1 METPP
6 LVRVTYMYKEYVG
19 KIKDE
24 HYEEPY
30 GIHGVRH
37 IKRVLYL
44 AEKISAHY
52 DLTEKEKKI
61 LALSVCYHDIGRWH
75 NDVDP
80 DHGKLSAIKMAEL
93 GLLDGE
99 ELDFIEKELIHHLIV
114 CHCLGDDSFKGTPRE
129 KLLFQIVKDADG
141 LDRVRIFDLDPC
153 YLRLRESRE
162 LVDFAWMLFLN
173 RNWEQQMME
182 KENHICKYCGGIAKG
197 DCEDLLCDD
206 CRMLFG
212 HTLYSEL

>member
-1 METPP
+1 
-6 LVRVTYMYKEYVG
+6 MYKEYVG

-52 DLTEKEKKI
+52 DLTEKEEKI
-61 LALSVCYHDIGRWH
+61 LALAVCYHDIGRWH
-75 NDVDP
+75 NEVDP
-80 DHGKLSAIKMAEL
+80 EHGKLSAIKMTEL

-99 ELDFIEKELIHHLIV
+99 KLDSVEKELVSRLMV
-114 CHCLGDDSFKGTPRE
+114 CHCLGDDSFKGAERE
-129 KLLFQIVKDADG
+129 ELLFQIVKDADG
-141 LDRVRIFDLDPC
+141 LDRVRIFDLDPR
-153 YLRLRESRE
+153 YLRLPESRE
-162 LVDFAWMLFLN
+162 MTDFAWMLFLN
-173 RNWEQQMME
+173 KNWEQQLI
-182 KENHICKYCGGIAKG
+182 NGDTHICKYCGGVAKG
-197 DCEDLLCDD
+197 TYEDLLCDD

-212 HTLYSEL
+212 HSLYSEL

>member
-6 LVRVTYMYKEYVG
+6 LVRVKYMYKEYVG

-44 AEKISAHY
+44 AEQISAHY

-75 NDVDP
+75 NEVDP
-80 DHGKLSAIKMAEL
+80 EHGKLSAIKMTEL

-99 ELDFIEKELIHHLIV
+99 DLDSAEKELVCRLIT
-114 CHCLGDDSFKGTPRE
+114 CHCLRDDSFKGTPRE
-129 KLLFQIVKDADG
+129 ELLFRIVKDADG
-141 LDRVRIFDLDPC
+141 LDRVRIFDLDPY
-153 YLRLRESRE
+153 YLRLPESRE
-162 LVDFAWMLFLN
+162 LTDCAWMLFLN
-173 RNWEQQMME
+173 KNWESD
-182 KENHICKYCGGIAKG
+182 I
-197 DCEDLLCDD
+197 
-206 CRMLFG
+206 
-212 HTLYSEL
+212 